1 MDPGQRGPGWPVE
14 DGPSPYSQDQ
24 QFEGEG
30 DEETV
35 TVNLALQLGV
45 PAPTHCVIELATN
58 IREV

>member
-1 MDPGQRGPGWPVE
+1 MDPGQRGAGGAVE
-14 DGPSPYSQDQ
+14 DSPGAQGQ
-24 QFEGEG
+24 HQELEGEG

-45 PAPTHCVIELATN
+45 PAPTHCMIELATN